1 MKEIY
6 EEELQQKMVEIVR
19 MYIEGGGA
27 RPYGHSEGGSVVGTG
42 T

>member
-6 EEELQQKMVEIVR
+6 EEELQQKMVR

-27 RPYGHSEGGSVVGTG
+27 RPYGHSEGGSVVGTR